1 MTITFVCRSSKVSKK
16 DGLTPLELYVIID
29 GKRRFVSLKR
39 RIDHK
44 LFNPKKQIVRGDTQT
59 NEYIEA
65 VRMKCYSL
73 QTEMLKRGLL
83 LTVDT
88 FVYAFRYGIRQN
100 SISVYGLFD
109 KFMDKQLEKKDVG
122 LITQAIYVK
131 YRCTIRYCK
140 EAMQTDKML
149 SDLTTS
155 DMEDIYKYM
164 LRKMSNNS
172 AICYMRKLKTI
183 LIYAIREGYISTN
196 PITFKFHKDKVEK
209 EPLTLEEVRRIRTVK
224 LGSKRIENIR
234 DLFILQC
241 YTGLAFRD
249 MSCFSEK
256 DIKIDKDGK
265 EWIVKERIKTGITA
279 LIPILPVVKEILV
292 KYNYHLPT
300 LTNQKYNS
308 YLKEIQDVCGIT
320 KTLHSHLARHT
331 CGTLLLNAGVDMLT
345 VSKVLGHSSTKTTE
359 AVYAKLLPET
369 IMRRVEQV
377 SDKLI

>member
-39 RIDHK
+39 RIDYK

-59 NEYIEA
+59 NKYIEA

-73 QTEMLKRGLL
+73 ETEMLKRGLL

-88 FVYAFRYGIRQN
+88 FVYAFKHGIRQN
-100 SISVYGLFD
+100 SISFYGLFD
-109 KFMDKQLEKKDVG
+109 KFMEKQLEKKEVG

-183 LIYAIREGYISTN
+183 LIYAIREGYISAN

-209 EPLTLEEVRRIRTVK
+209 DPLTLEEVRRIRTVK

-292 KYNYHLPT
+292 KYNYRLPT

-369 IMRRVEQV
+369 IMRRVEEV

>member
-29 GKRRFVSLKR
+29 GKRRFISLKR

-155 DMEDIYKYM
+155 DVEDIYKYM

-256 DIKIDKDGK
+256 DIKIDKNGK

-369 IMRRVEQV
+369 IMRRVEEV

>member
-109 KFMDKQLEKKDVG
+109 KFMEKQLEKKDVG

-140 EAMQTDKML
+140 DAMQTDKML

-196 PITFKFHKDKVEK
+196 PITFKFHKDKIEK

-369 IMRRVEQV
+369 IMRRVEEV
-377 SDKLI
+377 SDKLV

>member
-1 MTITFVCRSSKVSKK
+1 MTITFVCRSAKVSKK
-16 DGLTPLELYVIID
+16 DGLTPLELYIIID
-29 GKRRFVSLKR
+29 GKRRFVSLNRK
-39 RIDHK
+39 IDPK
-44 LFNPKKQIVRGDTQT
+44 LFNAKKQIVRGDTQT

-65 VRMKCYSL
+65 VRMKCYAL
-73 QTEMLKRGLL
+73 ETEMLKRSLL

-88 FVYAFRYGIRQN
+88 FVYAFKHGIRQN
-100 SISVYGLFD
+100 SISTYGLFD
-109 KFMDKQLEKKDVG
+109 KFMDKQLEKKEVG

-183 LIYAIREGYISTN
+183 LLYAIREGYISTN

-209 EPLTLEEVRRIRTVK
+209 EPLTIEEVRRIRTK
-224 LGSKRIENIR
+224 ELGSRRIENIR

-249 MSCFSEK
+249 MSSLSEK

-265 EWIVKERIKTGITA
+265 EWIVKERIKTGVSA
-279 LIPILPVVKEILV
+279 FIPILPVVKEILV

-308 YLKEIQDVCGIT
+308 YLKEIQEICGIK

-369 IMRRVEQV
+369 IMRRVEEV

>member
-44 LFNPKKQIVRGDTQT
+44 LFNAKKQIVRGDTQT
-59 NEYIEA
+59 NEYIKA
-65 VRMKCYSL
+65 MRMKCYSL

-83 LTVDT
+83 FTVDT
-88 FVYAFRYGIRQN
+88 FVYAFRHGIRQN

-109 KFMDKQLEKKDVG
+109 KFIEKQLEKKNLG
-122 LITQAIYVK
+122 LITHAIYVK

-149 SDLTTS
+149 SELTPS
-155 DMEDIYKYM
+155 DMEDIYTHM
-164 LRKMSNNS
+164 LHKMSNNS

-183 LIYAIREGYISTN
+183 LIYAIHEGYISTN
-196 PITFKFHKDKVEK
+196 PITFKFHKDKVK
-209 EPLTLEEVRRIRTVK
+209 KDPLTLDEVRRIRTK
-224 LGSKRIENIR
+224 ELGSERVENIR

-249 MSCFSEK
+249 MSSLSK
-256 DIKIDKDGK
+256 RDIKIDKDGK
-265 EWIVKERIKTGITA
+265 EWIVKERIKTGVPA
-279 LIPILPVVKEILV
+279 FIPILPVVKEILV

-308 YLKEIQDVCGIT
+308 YLKEIQEVCGIK

-369 IMRRVEQV
+369 IMRRVEEV

>member
-1 MTITFVCRSSKVSKK
+1 MTITFVCRSAKVSKK

-29 GKRRFVSLKR
+29 GKRRFVSLNRK
-39 RIDHK
+39 IDHR

-65 VRMKCYSL
+65 VRMKCYAL
-73 QTEMLKRGLL
+73 ETEMLKRGLL

-88 FVYAFRYGIRQN
+88 FVYAFKHGIRQN
-100 SISVYGLFD
+100 SISFYGLFD

-224 LGSKRIENIR
+224 LGSRRIENIR

-279 LIPILPVVKEILV
+279 LIPILPVVKEILI

-308 YLKEIQDVCGIT
+308 YLKEIQDICGIK

-369 IMRRVEQV
+369 IMRRVEEV

>member
-59 NEYIEA
+59 NKYIEA

-73 QTEMLKRGLL
+73 ETEMLKRGLL

-88 FVYAFRYGIRQN
+88 FVYAFKHGIRQN
-100 SISVYGLFD
+100 SISLYGLVD
-109 KFMDKQLEKKDVG
+109 KFMEKQMEKKEVG

-249 MSCFSEK
+249 MSCFSVK

-369 IMRRVEQV
+369 IMRRVEEV
-377 SDKLI
+377 SDKLV

>member
-1 MTITFVCRSSKVSKK
+1 MTITFVCRSAKVSRRS
-16 DGLTPLELYVIID
+16 GLTPLELYVIID
-29 GKRRFVSLKR
+29 GKRRYVSLNRK
-39 RIDHK
+39 IDHK

-73 QTEMLKRGLL
+73 ETEMLKRGLL

-88 FVYAFRYGIRQN
+88 FVYAFKHGIRQN
-100 SISVYGLFD
+100 SISFYGLFD
-109 KFMDKQLEKKDVG
+109 KFMEKQLEKKEVG

-140 EAMQTDKML
+140 EAMQNDKML

-209 EPLTLEEVRRIRTVK
+209 DPLTLEEVRRIRTVK

-369 IMRRVEQV
+369 IMRRVEEV

>member
-109 KFMDKQLEKKDVG
+109 KFMEKQLEKKDVG

>member
-29 GKRRFVSLKR
+29 GKRRFISLKR
-39 RIDHK
+39 RINHK
-44 LFNPKKQIVRGDTQT
+44 LFNAKKQIVRGDTQT
-59 NEYIEA
+59 NEYIKA
-65 VRMKCYSL
+65 IRMKCYAL
-73 QTEMLKRGLL
+73 ETEMLKQGLL

-88 FVYAFRYGIRQN
+88 FVYAFKHGIRQN
-100 SISVYGLFD
+100 SISTYGLFD
-109 KFMDKQLEKKDVG
+109 KFMEKQLEKKNIG
-122 LITQAIYVK
+122 LITHAIYVK

-149 SDLTTS
+149 SDLTPS

-183 LIYAIREGYISTN
+183 LIYAIREGYITTN

-209 EPLTLEEVRRIRTVK
+209 EPLTIEEVRRIRTK
-224 LGSKRIENIR
+224 ELGSRRIENIR

-249 MSCFSEK
+249 MSSLSEK

-265 EWIVKERIKTGITA
+265 EWIVKERIKTGVSA
-279 LIPILPVVKEILV
+279 FIPILPVVKEILV
-292 KYNYHLPT
+292 KYNNHLPT

-308 YLKEIQDVCGIT
+308 YLKEIQEICGIK

-369 IMRRVEQV
+369 IMRRVEEV

>member
-1 MTITFVCRSSKVSKK
+1 MTITFVCRSAKVSRRS
-16 DGLTPLELYVIID
+16 GLSPLELYVIID
-29 GKRRFVSLKR
+29 GKRRFVSLNRK
-39 RIDHK
+39 IDHR

-65 VRMKCYSL
+65 VRMKCYAL
-73 QTEMLKRGLL
+73 ETEMLKRGLL
-83 LTVDT
+83 FTVDT
-88 FVYAFRYGIRQN
+88 FVYAFRHGIRQN

-109 KFMDKQLEKKDVG
+109 KFMEKQLEKKDVG

-265 EWIVKERIKTGITA
+265 EWIVKERIKTGVSA
-279 LIPILPVVKEILV
+279 FIPILPVVKEILV

-308 YLKEIQDVCGIT
+308 YLKEIQEICGIK

-369 IMRRVEQV
+369 IMRRVEEV

>member
-1 MTITFVCRSSKVSKK
+1 
-16 DGLTPLELYVIID
+16 
-29 GKRRFVSLKR
+29 
-39 RIDHK
+39 
-44 LFNPKKQIVRGDTQT
+44 
-59 NEYIEA
+59 
-65 VRMKCYSL
+65 
-73 QTEMLKRGLL
+73 
-83 LTVDT
+83 
-88 FVYAFRYGIRQN
+88 
-100 SISVYGLFD
+100 
-109 KFMDKQLEKKDVG
+109 
-122 LITQAIYVK
+122 
-131 YRCTIRYCK
+131 
-140 EAMQTDKML
+140 
-149 SDLTTS
+149 
-155 DMEDIYKYM
+155 M

-183 LIYAIREGYISTN
+183 LIYAIREGYITTN

-209 EPLTLEEVRRIRTVK
+209 DPLTLEEVRRIRTVK

-249 MSCFSEK
+249 MSCFCEK

-292 KYNYHLPT
+292 KYNYRLPT

-369 IMRRVEQV
+369 IMRRVEEV

>member
-44 LFNPKKQIVRGDTQT
+44 LFNAKKQIVRGDTQT
-59 NEYIEA
+59 NEYIKA
-65 VRMKCYSL
+65 MRMKCYSL

-83 LTVDT
+83 FTVDT
-88 FVYAFRYGIRQN
+88 FVYAFRHGIRQN

-109 KFMDKQLEKKDVG
+109 KFIEKQLEKKNLG
-122 LITQAIYVK
+122 LITHAIYVK

-149 SDLTTS
+149 SELTPS
-155 DMEDIYKYM
+155 DMEDIYTHM
-164 LRKMSNNS
+164 LHKMSNNS

-183 LIYAIREGYISTN
+183 LIYAIHEGYISTN
-196 PITFKFHKDKVEK
+196 PITFKFHKDKVK
-209 EPLTLEEVRRIRTVK
+209 KDPLTLDEVRRIRTK
-224 LGSKRIENIR
+224 ELGSERVENIR

-249 MSCFSEK
+249 MSNLSKK

-265 EWIVKERIKTGITA
+265 EWIVKERIKTGVPA
-279 LIPILPVVKEILV
+279 FIPILPVVKEILV

-308 YLKEIQDVCGIT
+308 YLKEIQEVCGIK

-369 IMRRVEQV
+369 IMKRVEEV

>member
-39 RIDHK
+39 RINHK
-44 LFNPKKQIVRGDTQT
+44 LFNPKKQIVRGDTET
-59 NEYIEA
+59 NKYIEA

-73 QTEMLKRGLL
+73 ETEILKRGLL

-109 KFMDKQLEKKDVG
+109 KFMDKQLEKKEVG

-140 EAMQTDKML
+140 EAMQNDKML

-209 EPLTLEEVRRIRTVK
+209 DPLTLEEVRRIRTVK

-241 YTGLAFRD
+241 YTGLAFKD
-249 MSCFSEK
+249 MSCLSEK
-256 DIKIDKDGK
+256 DIRIDKDGK

-308 YLKEIQDVCGIT
+308 YLKEIQDVCGIK

-369 IMRRVEQV
+369 IMRRVEEV

>member
-39 RIDHK
+39 RINHK

-73 QTEMLKRGLL
+73 ETEMLKRGLL

-100 SISVYGLFD
+100 SISTYGLFD
-109 KFMDKQLEKKDVG
+109 KFMEKQLEKKDVG

-183 LIYAIREGYISTN
+183 LIYAIREGYITTN

-209 EPLTLEEVRRIRTVK
+209 DPLTLEEVRRIRTVK

-292 KYNYHLPT
+292 KYNYRLPT

-369 IMRRVEQV
+369 IMRRVEEV
-377 SDKLI
+377 SDKLM

>member
-39 RIDHK
+39 RINHK

-73 QTEMLKRGLL
+73 ETEMLKRGLL

-109 KFMDKQLEKKDVG
+109 KFMDKQLEKKEVG

-265 EWIVKERIKTGITA
+265 EWIVKERIKTGIIA
-279 LIPILPVVKEILV
+279 LIPILPVVKGILV

-369 IMRRVEQV
+369 IMRRVEEV
-377 SDKLI
+377 SDRLI

>member
-39 RIDHK
+39 RIDYK

-59 NEYIEA
+59 NKYIEA

-73 QTEMLKRGLL
+73 ETEMLKRGLL

-88 FVYAFRYGIRQN
+88 FVYAFKHGIRQN
-100 SISVYGLFD
+100 SISLYGLFD
-109 KFMDKQLEKKDVG
+109 KFMEKQMEKKEVG

-183 LIYAIREGYISTN
+183 LIYAIRERYISTN
-196 PITFKFHKDKVEK
+196 PITFKFHKDKVVK

-359 AVYAKLLPET
+359 TVYAKLLPET
-369 IMRRVEQV
+369 IMRRVEEV

>member
-39 RIDHK
+39 RIDHR

-65 VRMKCYSL
+65 MRMKCYSL

-88 FVYAFRYGIRQN
+88 FVYAFRHGIRQN

-109 KFMDKQLEKKDVG
+109 KFMEKQLEKKDVG

-183 LIYAIREGYISTN
+183 LIYAIREGYITTN

-369 IMRRVEQV
+369 IMRRVEEV

>member
-1 MTITFVCRSSKVSKK
+1 MTITFVCRSSKVSKRN
-16 DGLTPLELYVIID
+16 GLTPLELYVIID
-29 GKRRFVSLKR
+29 GKRRYVSLNRK
-39 RIDHK
+39 IDHK

-109 KFMDKQLEKKDVG
+109 KFMEKQLEKKDVG

-140 EAMQTDKML
+140 DAMQTDKML

-196 PITFKFHKDKVEK
+196 PITFKFHKDKIEK

-265 EWIVKERIKTGITA
+265 EWIVKQRIKTGVSA
-279 LIPILPVVKEILV
+279 FIPILPVVKEILI

-308 YLKEIQDVCGIT
+308 YLKEIQDVCGIK

-369 IMRRVEQV
+369 IMRRVEEV

>member
-39 RIDHK
+39 RINHK
-44 LFNPKKQIVRGDTQT
+44 LFNPKKQIVRGDTET
-59 NEYIEA
+59 NKYIEA

-73 QTEMLKRGLL
+73 ETEILKRGLL

-109 KFMDKQLEKKDVG
+109 KFMDKQLEKKEVG
-122 LITQAIYVK
+122 LITPAIYVK

-140 EAMQTDKML
+140 EAMQNDKML

-209 EPLTLEEVRRIRTVK
+209 DPLTLEEVRRIRTVK

-241 YTGLAFRD
+241 YTGLAFKD
-249 MSCFSEK
+249 MSCLSEK
-256 DIKIDKDGK
+256 DIRIDKDGK

-308 YLKEIQDVCGIT
+308 YLKEIQDVCGIK

-369 IMRRVEQV
+369 IMRRVEEV

>member
-16 DGLTPLELYVIID
+16 DRLTPLELYVIID
-29 GKRRFVSLKR
+29 GKRRFISLKR

-44 LFNPKKQIVRGDTQT
+44 LFNPKKQIVRRDAET

-73 QTEMLKRGLL
+73 ETEMLKRGLL

-88 FVYAFRYGIRQN
+88 FVYAFKHGIRQN
-100 SISVYGLFD
+100 SISFYGLFD
-109 KFMDKQLEKKDVG
+109 KFMDKQLEKKEVG

-183 LIYAIREGYISTN
+183 LIYAIREGYINTN
-196 PITFKFHKDKVEK
+196 PITFKFHKDKIEK
-209 EPLTLEEVRRIRTVK
+209 DPLTLEEVRRIRTVK

-256 DIKIDKDGK
+256 DIRIDKDGK

-308 YLKEIQDVCGIT
+308 YLKEIQDVCGIK

-369 IMRRVEQV
+369 IMRRVEEV

>member
-44 LFNPKKQIVRGDTQT
+44 LFNAKKQIVRGDTQT
-59 NEYIEA
+59 NEYIKA
-65 VRMKCYSL
+65 MRMKCYSL

-83 LTVDT
+83 FTVDT
-88 FVYAFRYGIRQN
+88 FVYAFRHGIRQN

-109 KFMDKQLEKKDVG
+109 KFMEKQLEKKNLG
-122 LITQAIYVK
+122 LITHAIYVK

-149 SDLTTS
+149 SELTPS
-155 DMEDIYKYM
+155 DMEDIYTHM
-164 LRKMSNNS
+164 LHKMSNNS

-183 LIYAIREGYISTN
+183 LIYAIHEGYISTN
-196 PITFKFHKDKVEK
+196 PITFKFHKDKVK
-209 EPLTLEEVRRIRTVK
+209 KDPLTLDEVRRIRTK
-224 LGSKRIENIR
+224 ELGSERVENIR

-249 MSCFSEK
+249 MSNLSKK

-265 EWIVKERIKTGITA
+265 EWIVKERIKTGVPA
-279 LIPILPVVKEILV
+279 FIPILPVVKEILV

-308 YLKEIQDVCGIT
+308 YLKEIQEVCGIK

-369 IMRRVEQV
+369 IMRRVEEV

>member
-1 MTITFVCRSSKVSKK
+1 MTITFVCRSSKVSKRN
-16 DGLTPLELYVIID
+16 GLTPLELYVIID
-29 GKRRFVSLKR
+29 GKRRYVSLNRK
-39 RIDHK
+39 IDPK

-65 VRMKCYSL
+65 VRMKCYAL
-73 QTEMLKRGLL
+73 ETEMLKRGLL

-88 FVYAFRYGIRQN
+88 FVYAFKHGIRQN
-100 SISVYGLFD
+100 SISTYGLFD
-109 KFMDKQLEKKDVG
+109 KFMEKQLEKKDVG

-155 DMEDIYKYM
+155 DMEDIYKHM

-183 LIYAIREGYISTN
+183 LIYAIREGYITTN
-196 PITFKFHKDKVEK
+196 PITFKFHKDKIEK
-209 EPLTLEEVRRIRTVK
+209 DPLTLDEVRRIRTVK

-308 YLKEIQDVCGIT
+308 YLKEIQDICGIT

-369 IMRRVEQV
+369 IMRRVEEV

>member
-1 MTITFVCRSSKVSKK
+1 MTITFVCRSAKVSKK
-16 DGLTPLELYVIID
+16 DGLTPLELYIIID
-29 GKRRFVSLKR
+29 GKRRFVSLNRK
-39 RIDHK
+39 IDHR
-44 LFNPKKQIVRGDTQT
+44 LFNPKRQIVRGDTQT

-65 VRMKCYSL
+65 VRMKCYAL
-73 QTEMLKRGLL
+73 ETEMLKRGLL

-88 FVYAFRYGIRQN
+88 FVYAFKHGIRQN
-100 SISVYGLFD
+100 SISTYGLFD
-109 KFMDKQLEKKDVG
+109 KFMEKQLEKKNIG
-122 LITQAIYVK
+122 LITHAIYVK

-249 MSCFSEK
+249 MSSLSEK
-256 DIKIDKDGK
+256 DIRIDKDGK
-265 EWIVKERIKTGITA
+265 EWIVKERIKTGVSA
-279 LIPILPVVKEILV
+279 FIPILPVVKEILV

-308 YLKEIQDVCGIT
+308 YLKEIQEVCGIK

-369 IMRRVEQV
+369 IMKRVEEV